1 MKDKNV
7 KILIIDDQVA
17 NTQLLENF
25 LDLNGYEQYQSLN
38 DSRKALELIETYNP
52 DLILL
57 DIMMPFIGG
66 LEILKSLGESG
77 KLDSPMQIMV
87 LTADVTKDTLVK
99 VLASGANDLLRKP
112 FDLVELELRIRN
124 LLHTNE
130 LLKRLEKVNFEL
142 EKLVDERTKKLM
154 RKNAELEQ
162 FIYVAS
168 HDTQEPLR
176 MITGFLNLFEKKFGH
191 LIDEKGKEYIDF
203 AILGAE
209 RMQKLIKEML
219 DFSRAERDLE
229 EQAEYIDLNEV
240 MDDILILLKR
250 NIEKT
255 ETSITYEN
263 LPIIR
268 SYYAP
273 IRQALQNIIINA
285 IMYQPKGQRP
295 EINIYSEDDINE
307 YRVYIADNGIGILP
321 KDQDKIF
328 DIFTRLHRREEY
340 EGTGLGLSLSKKM
353 IEKSGGRISLNS
365 ELGKGSAFCIHFP
378 KQLS

>member
-38 DSRKALELIETYNP
+38 DSRKALELIETYKP

-99 VLASGANDLLRKP
+99 VLASGAHDLLRKP

-229 EQAEYIDLNEV
+229 GQAEYIDLNEV
-240 MDDILILLKR
+240 MDDIFILLKR

-255 ETSITYEN
+255 ETSITCDN

-307 YRVYIADNGIGILP
+307 YRIYITDNGIGILP

-353 IEKSGGRISLNS
+353 IEKSGGRISLKS
-365 ELGKGSAFCIHFP
+365 ELGKGSTFCIHFP